1 MPPRTKKA
9 ETPPG
14 DLDSKTPANGADL
27 DALRA
32 EVSAGPDAAADVMV
46 VPIGGTSVRVKHYL
60 DWPSSAD
67 EYFIA
72 GRLTIWA
79 SKILAGGDYTK
90 VWEPLDPTNRQV
102 AEFIKNLETITGIPF
117 VTSAGSP
124 TT

>member
-1 MPPRTKKA
+1 MPPRTRKA

-14 DLDSKTPANGADL
+14 DLDGKAPANGADL
-27 DALRA
+27 D
-32 EVSAGPDAAADVMV
+32 GP
-46 VPIGGTSVRVKHYL
+46 T
-60 DWPSSAD
+60 SAD

-79 SKILAGGDYTK
+79 SKILHGDDYAK

-102 AEFIKNLETITGIPF
+102 AEFIQALEKITGIPF
-117 VTSAGSP
+117 VGSAGSP

>member
-1 MPPRTKKA
+1 MPPRIKKA
-9 ETPPG
+9 ETPPA
-14 DLDSKTPANGADL
+14 DLAGKTPANGGDL

-32 EVSAGPDAAADVMV
+32 EVAAEPDTDDGIMV
-46 VPIGGTSVRVKHYL
+46 VPLGDTSVRVKHYL
-60 DWPSSAD
+60 DWPTSAD

-79 SKILAGGDYTK
+79 QKILHGDDYT
-90 VWEPLDPTNRQV
+90 VWEKVDPTNRQT
-102 AEFIKNLETITGIPF
+102 AEFIRALEKITGIPF